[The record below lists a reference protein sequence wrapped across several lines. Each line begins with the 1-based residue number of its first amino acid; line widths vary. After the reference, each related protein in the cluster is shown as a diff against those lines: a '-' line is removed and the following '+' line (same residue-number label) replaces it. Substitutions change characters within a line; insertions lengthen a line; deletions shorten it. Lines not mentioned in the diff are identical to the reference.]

1 MALIGAAHFV
11 SHFFQLALPPL
22 FPVLRDEFG
31 VGYVALG
38 VIMTAFYGASGI
50 GQAVAGFLVDR
61 LGARRVLLAGMSL
74 LAGGIALG
82 GLSPSYWTLVPIALL
97 AGLGNSVFHPADYA
111 IFNAS
116 LDPGRLGRAYGVH
129 SICGNLGWAAA
140 PVVIV
145 GLGAA
150 FGWRMALFIV
160 GGLGLIATLLLAW
173 GTTSLVDHRQRVI
186 GRADV
191 PDFISDIRL
200 LLAPPILI
208 AFAYFALLAMSLIG
222 IQTFSVSAM
231 VAIYAAPLALATGAL
246 TAFLLGSSAGTAVG
260 GVLAD
265 RTQRHDRVA
274 AAGMLAAAALT
285 LLVASAAPRIALLP
299 AIMALAGFALGVTT
313 PSRDMLVRA
322 ATPVSAS
329 GKVYGFV
336 YSGLD
341 LGSLFTPLVF
351 GWLLDRGEPRAVFM
365 ASAVLMLVT
374 IITVVQV
381 RRQSTPVAWGTGARV
396 AQQRVGPRT

>member
-1 MALIGAAHFV
+1 MALIGSAHFV

-38 VIMTAFYGASGI
+38 VVMTAFYGASGI
-50 GQAVAGFLVDR
+50 GQTAAGFLVDR
-61 LGARRVLLAGMSL
+61 FGARTILLAGMSL
-74 LAGGIALG
+74 LAATTALAG
-82 GLSPSYWTLVPIALL
+82 FSPSYWALVPVMLL
-97 AGLGNSVFHPADYA
+97 AGFGNSVFHPADYA

-145 GLGAA
+145 GLGSA
-150 FGWRMALFIV
+150 FGWRMALV
-160 GGLGLIATLLLAW
+160 VAGGLGLVATLMLAR
-173 GTTSLVDHRQRVI
+173 GTRALVDHRQGI
-186 GRADV
+186 AGRADV
-191 PDFISDIRL
+191 PDLVSDVRL

-208 AFAYFALLAMSLIG
+208 AFTYFALLATSLIG

-231 VAIYAAPLALATGAL
+231 VAIYAAPLGLATYAL
-246 TAFLLGSSAGTAVG
+246 TAFLLGGSAGTAVG

-265 RTQRHDRVA
+265 RTRRHDLVAASGMLVA
-274 AAGMLAAAALT
+274 AAFT
-285 LLVASAAPRIALLP
+285 LLVGTALPPVALLP
-299 AIMALAGFALGVTT
+299 VAMALAGFSLGLTS

-322 ATPVSAS
+322 ATPVGAS

-341 LGSLFTPLVF
+341 LGSLVTPLVF
-351 GWLLDRGEPRAVFM
+351 GWLLDGGAPRAVFM
-365 ASAVLMLVT
+365 ASAALMVVT
-374 IITVVQV
+374 IVTVVQV
-381 RRQSTPVAWGTGARV
+381 RRQSIPVVRGARTPVTP
-396 AQQRVGPRT
+396 QQASSRP